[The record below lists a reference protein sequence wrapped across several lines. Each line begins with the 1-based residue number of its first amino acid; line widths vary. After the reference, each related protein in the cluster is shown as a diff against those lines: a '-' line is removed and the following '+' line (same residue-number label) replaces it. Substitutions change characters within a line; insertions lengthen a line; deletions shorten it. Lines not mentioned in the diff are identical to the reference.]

1 MSDTGGF
8 SPYDYRKDSFRR
20 WVDKVDQELLMLHL
34 DMQKVAALV
43 NSKKGTDNSA
53 ISSITGGAV
62 GGGSG
67 RLSGGVSVR
76 PLSSF
81 PVTEGQQSFDAEG
94 NLTPTI
100 DMIQSGE
107 TGAQET
113 SIPNTE
119 MLVQATYAI
128 RTASNAMRGYLM
140 LLDQAGLSKDQKK
153 LIMEVENSLMA
164 IMKLAQ
170 AVRILQGIMKL
181 GSLSSPEGIFDLI
194 LMGGFA
200 SSSVAYGSKVQGGGI

>member
-1 MSDTGGF
+1 MGNATIYQIDRNLEAIRGQLDFLAMKISSINTGG
-8 SPYDYRKDSFRR
+8 S
-20 WVDKVDQELLMLHL
+20 
-34 DMQKVAALV
+34 
-43 NSKKGTDNSA
+43 GA
-53 ISSITGGAV
+53 ISSITGGPV
-62 GGGSG
+62 SGGSG

-100 DMIQSGE
+100 DMTQSGE
-107 TGAQET
+107 TGAEET

-128 RTASNAMRGYLM
+128 RTASIAMRGYLM

-153 LIMEVENSLMA
+153 LIMEVEQSLMA

-181 GSLSSPEGIFDLI
+181 GSLTSPEGIFDLI

>member
-1 MSDTGGF
+1 MGNATIYQIDRNLEAIRGQLDFLAMKISSINTGG
-8 SPYDYRKDSFRR
+8 S
-20 WVDKVDQELLMLHL
+20 
-34 DMQKVAALV
+34 
-43 NSKKGTDNSA
+43 GA
-53 ISSITGGAV
+53 ISSITGAPV

-181 GSLSSPEGIFDLI
+181 GSLTSPEGIFDLI

>member
-1 MSDTGGF
+1 MGNATIYQIDRNLEAIRGQLDFLAMKISSINTGG
-8 SPYDYRKDSFRR
+8 S
-20 WVDKVDQELLMLHL
+20 
-34 DMQKVAALV
+34 
-43 NSKKGTDNSA
+43 GA
-53 ISSITGGAV
+53 ISSITGAPV

-67 RLSGGVSVR
+67 GLSGEVSVR

-94 NLTPTI
+94 NLTPTT

-181 GSLSSPEGIFDLI
+181 GSLTSPEGIFNLI

>member
-20 WVDKVDQELLMLHL
+20 WVDKVDQELLMLHI

-43 NSKKGTDNSA
+43 NSKKGTDKSA

-67 RLSGGVSVR
+67 RLR
-76 PLSSF
+76 
-81 PVTEGQQSFDAEG
+81 QQSFDAKG

-100 DMIQSGE
+100 DK
-107 TGAQET
+107 ET

-181 GSLSSPEGIFDLI
+181 GSLTSPEGIFDLI